1 MKAWVIIATAAF
13 SCILPVSAI
22 AESTAL
28 LPSLV
33 KQETNP
39 HAKTNLYSE
48 RESLSRLEPLSDK
61 ETILE
66 PFSGKGT
73 NVCQIFSD
81 NVFLEDDIV
90 EAPPPVRTLY
100 DGQSQHIATL
110 ETSEIAFYQSLGLTQ
125 SRDGS
130 HVCLVEDP
138 VNSRRQFTI
147 FKVKKIN
154 NILVISTFLNSGKFL
169 AGQENAATNMFVEMI
184 GFYTDIPDT
193 YHQSIRNYLDEF
205 YLRML
210 DGRIIPSSDRA
221 YPIDE
226 PTASVIL
233 YHPLKGPMPGTGI
246 SLNIPLN

>member
-1 MKAWVIIATAAF
+1 MKAWVMIATAAF
-13 SCILPVSAI
+13 SCMLPVSAI

-33 KQETNP
+33 EQE
-39 HAKTNLYSE
+39 AKNSTRTDLYSDKD
-48 RESLSRLEPLSDK
+48 SLSRLESLSDT

-66 PFSGKGT
+66 PLSGKEI
-73 NVCQIFSD
+73 NVCQIFS
-81 NVFLEDDIV
+81 NNAFLEEDSV

-100 DGQSQHIATL
+100 DGNRQQVATL
-110 ETSEIAFYQSLGLTQ
+110 NSSEIAFYQSLGLTQ
-125 SRDGS
+125 HRDGS

-138 VNSRRQFTI
+138 ENSRRQFTI

-154 NILVISTFLNSGKFL
+154 NILVISTFLNSGKFIE
-169 AGQENAATNMFVEMI
+169 GQETAATNMFVEMMR
-184 GFYTDIPDT
+184 FYTDIPDT
-193 YHQSIRNYLDEF
+193 YDQSIRNYLEEF

-226 PTASVIL
+226 PTASVIM
-233 YHPLKGPMPGTGI
+233 YHPLQGPMPGTGI
-246 SLNIPLN
+246 SLNIPLD